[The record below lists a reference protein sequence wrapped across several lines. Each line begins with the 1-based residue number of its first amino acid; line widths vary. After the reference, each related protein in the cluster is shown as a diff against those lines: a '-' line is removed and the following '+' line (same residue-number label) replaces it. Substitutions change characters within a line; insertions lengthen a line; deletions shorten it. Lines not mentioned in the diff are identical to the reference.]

1 VTRPSFSVSIPD
13 RLVISAPNGTG
24 ATEHWVT
31 AKFGME
37 DVTGVSRRK
46 PQGFLAPTAYYFKKV
61 HTLYQRGSCTLRA
74 PDWIDPTG
82 SLGIMYV
89 GQVGSSQ
96 SPAPVGDAQFG
107 TFPEYDLVNDE
118 GLRNAALI
126 AVRSRLKRSHVNLG
140 VAYGERKKTA
150 QLLGETATRLARSAR
165 ALKRGQIRKAM
176 RELGIAG
183 KRREPRG
190 ATVPQKWLELQYGW
204 KPLLSDVYGAAK
216 ALENRPKGDWR
227 VTAKAT
233 RSLKD
238 QKVVTFAG
246 QFMSRSSASWSKSV
260 FARID
265 ALPQNEAIISLASL
279 GALNPLSVAWELVP
293 FSFVADWFIPIGGF
307 IDSLDAMLGYGESF
321 YSSTLLTKAV
331 VKSKGLSGIVY
342 GSWPVVNDFV
352 GTKRMVLMVREVS
365 TSVPLPVLPGFKDP
379 RSLGHMANGLA
390 LIASVFGGKSSKTF
404 R

>member
-1 VTRPSFSVSIPD
+1 
-13 RLVISAPNGTG
+13 
-24 ATEHWVT
+24 
-31 AKFGME
+31 
-37 DVTGVSRRK
+37 
-46 PQGFLAPTAYYFKKV
+46 
-61 HTLYQRGSCTLRA
+61 
-74 PDWIDPTG
+74 
-82 SLGIMYV
+82 
-89 GQVGSSQ
+89 
-96 SPAPVGDAQFG
+96 
-107 TFPEYDLVNDE
+107 
-118 GLRNAALI
+118 
-126 AVRSRLKRSHVNLG
+126 
-140 VAYGERKKTA
+140 
-150 QLLGETATRLARSAR
+150 
-165 ALKRGQIRKAM
+165 M